1 MEAFDPLSYENLGAS
16 ISRAL
21 DDQPVIPLDDLEQF
35 PGSGV
40 YALYYSGPHDAYA
53 PLAESNQADPG
64 SWAIYIGK
72 ADAENARKGDP
83 DQRHVLEGPKL
94 WRRIVKDH
102 RKSIDQA
109 ENLDTRDFSVR
120 YLVVA
125 PTWIQLAEIIAIR
138 MHKPVW
144 NALIDGFGNHAP
156 GSGRKNMVR
165 PRWDTLHPG
174 RPWAP
179 RLRERQESSEDI
191 EREILGYLDVH
202 RPE

>member
-21 DDQPVIPLDDLEQF
+21 DDQPVIPLDDLDQF

-53 PLAESNQADPG
+53 PLAEANQANPG

-94 WRRIVKDH
+94 
-102 RKSIDQA
+102 
-109 ENLDTRDFSVR
+109 
-120 YLVVA
+120 
-125 PTWIQLAEIIAIR
+125 
-138 MHKPVW
+138 
-144 NALIDGFGNHAP
+144 
-156 GSGRKNMVR
+156 
-165 PRWDTLHPG
+165 
-174 RPWAP
+174 
-179 RLRERQESSEDI
+179 
-191 EREILGYLDVH
+191 
-202 RPE
+202 